1 VTSSVHYSSDS
12 AEWAT
17 PRVFFKRLDAE
28 FNFTLDVC
36 ATAANTT
43 CRRFFAKN
51 PDPRSAGVGGLVQ
64 PWLHEVCFCNPPYG
78 RGVKGPAPWLE
89 KATRECANGALVVC
103 LLAARTDTRWFHRLV
118 WPVADEV
125 RFVEGRLAFNEGGP
139 APFPSMVVV
148 YRPR

>member
-1 VTSSVHYSSDS
+1 MTSSVHYSSDS

-17 PRVFFKRLDAE
+17 PRKFFKTLDAE
-28 FNFTLDVC
+28 FHFTLDVC
-36 ATAANTT
+36 ATAANTR
-43 CRRFFAKN
+43 CKRFFALREE
-51 PDPRSAGVGGLVQ
+51 PGAIALDGLTRPWAGECC
-64 PWLHEVCFCNPPYG
+64 WCNPPYG
-78 RGVKGPAPWLE
+78 RGANGPTPWLE
-89 KATRECANGALVVC
+89 KANRERDALVVC

-139 APFPSMVVV
+139 APFPSMVVI